1 MLARHS
7 IHCARRPAIPDE
19 EREDGFMSRIG
30 KQAIGVGT
38 LVTLLLFIAV
48 VVILPF
54 GASSAA
60 RIPHS
65 RTPHSPQSNAS
76 ATNMIDG
83 SQHPELIPDSTAY
96 RLYLLTVSVPSNST
110 EGDRRVQSSHLAKAQ
125 LDANDLQSMTAV
137 LAAFRSEH
145 DAWLSKYNAE
155 AAAQGA
161 TFDPTPFLQQQEDLV
176 NSTRAALAKSLSA
189 NGMARLCQHVQGE
202 KKFMKVAVN

>member
-1 MLARHS
+1 
-7 IHCARRPAIPDE
+7 
-19 EREDGFMSRIG
+19 MSQIE
-30 KQAIGVGT
+30 KQAIRLGT

-48 VVILPF
+48 MVILPF
-54 GASSAA
+54 GTSSASRLSHA
-60 RIPHS
+60 
-65 RTPHSPQSNAS
+65 RTPHSPQSNAP
-76 ATNMIDG
+76 AANMIDG

-110 EGDRRVQSSHLAKAQ
+110 EGDRRVQSSHLAKAE
-125 LDANDLQSMTAV
+125 LDGNDLQSMIAV
-137 LAAFRSEH
+137 LAEFRSQH

-155 AAAQGA
+155 AANQGA

-189 NGMARLCQHVQGE
+189 NGIARLSNHIQRE

>member
-1 MLARHS
+1 MLACHS
-7 IHCARRPAIPDE
+7 IHCACRPAIPDE
-19 EREDGFMSRIG
+19 EMEDGFMSKIG
-30 KQAIGVGT
+30 KQVIGIGT

-54 GASSAA
+54 GAPSAA

-65 RTPHSPQSNAS
+65 RTPQSNA
-76 ATNMIDG
+76 AAANMIDG

-110 EGDRRVQSSHLAKAQ
+110 EGDRRVQSSHLAKAE
-125 LDANDLQSMTAV
+125 LDANDLQSMIAV
-137 LAAFRSEH
+137 LAAFRSQH
-145 DAWLSKYNAE
+145 DAWLIKYNAE

-176 NSTRAALAKSLSA
+176 NSTRAALAKSPSA
-189 NGMARLCQHVQGE
+189 NGMARLSQHIQGE
-202 KKFMKVAVN
+202 KKFMKVAVD